1 VAALPGR
8 QFGPAQYKPIR
19 GGVACFPRALA
30 GAQAGLAS
38 AVGRPET
45 AVMNT
50 QRARERGGIEG
61 IENHFLPNFCNVRM
75 VFAVVVIA
83 ELLAFIITLLSP
95 GVIDDPWGNLGL
107 ISMLVQWIALAS
119 AALLCVTRSLLSR
132 MSNSAAAL
140 ASYLLVLLVTAVVS
154 EMAFWL
160 MIESTLFPALT
171 SDAHPVFLLRNLTI
185 STVVAAVI
193 LRHLYVQFQW
203 RQRLQSE
210 ARARIQALQARIR
223 PHFLFNSMNTI
234 ASLTRSDP
242 EAAETAIED
251 LSDLFRASLSGT
263 GEQATL
269 GDEVELARRYLGI
282 EKLRLGERLAVDWQ
296 LDDLPMAARL
306 PPLVLQPLLENAI
319 YHGIEPLPQ
328 GGTIQVS
335 GRRVGDLVEI
345 TVSNPVPDAAA
356 SGRQQGNRIAQE
368 NIHQRL
374 AIAFGAR
381 AGLQSAAGPG
391 SYRVSIRFP
400 PVEVA

>member
-1 VAALPGR
+1 
-8 QFGPAQYKPIR
+8 
-19 GGVACFPRALA
+19 
-30 GAQAGLAS
+30 
-38 AVGRPET
+38 
-45 AVMNT
+45 MNT

-61 IENHFLPNFCNVRM
+61 IENYFLPNFCNVRM
-75 VFAVVVIA
+75 VFAVVVIT

-107 ISMLVQWIALAS
+107 ISMLVQWIALTS
-119 AALLCVTRSLLSR
+119 AALLCVTRPLLSR

-171 SDAHPVFLLRNLTI
+171 SDEHPVFLLRNLTI

-193 LRHLYVQFQW
+193 LRHLYIQFQW

-263 GEQATL
+263 SEQATL

-282 EKLRLGERLAVDWQ
+282 EKLRLGERLLVDWQ
-296 LDDLPMAARL
+296 LADLPMAARL

-345 TVSNPVPDAAA
+345 TVSNPVSASAAG
-356 SGRQQGNRIAQE
+356 SWQQGNRIAQE

-374 AIAFGAR
+374 VIAFGAR

-391 SYRVSIRFP
+391 DYRVSIRFP
-400 PVEVA
+400 PMEVA

>member
-1 VAALPGR
+1 MSMQR
-8 QFGPAQYKPIR
+8 TTNQ
-19 GGVACFPRALA
+19 GVPD
-30 GAQAGLAS
+30 
-38 AVGRPET
+38 
-45 AVMNT
+45 
-50 QRARERGGIEG
+50 G
-61 IENHFLPNFCNVRM
+61 IENYFLPNFCSVRM

-171 SDAHPVFLLRNLTI
+171 SDDHPVFLLRNLTI

-193 LRHLYVQFQW
+193 LRHLYIQFQW

-234 ASLTRSDP
+234 AALTRSDP
-242 EAAETAIED
+242 SRAEEAIED
-251 LSDLFRASLSGT
+251 LSDLFRVSLSEARAQIT
-263 GEQATL
+263 MREELEVARIYQRIEQ
-269 GDEVELARRYLGI
+269 
-282 EKLRLGERLAVDWQ
+282 LRLGDRLRVNWRVGQ
-296 LDDLPMAARL
+296 LPASAIVPSLL
-306 PPLVLQPLLENAI
+306 LQPLLENAI
-319 YHGIEPLPQ
+319 GHGIEPLAD
-328 GGTIQVS
+328 GGTVEVTGGIDGDMLYLEVANPRAAAPGKSRTGHRMAMENIRQ
-335 GRRVGDLVEI
+335 RLDLVFPGQSSVEI
-345 TVSNPVPDAAA
+345 EETAD
-356 SGRQQGNRIAQE
+356 
-368 NIHQRL
+368 H
-374 AIAFGAR
+374 
-381 AGLQSAAGPG
+381 
-391 SYRVSIRFP
+391 YRVRLRFP
-400 PVEVA
+400 LVRGKPGVAPFQAVTG